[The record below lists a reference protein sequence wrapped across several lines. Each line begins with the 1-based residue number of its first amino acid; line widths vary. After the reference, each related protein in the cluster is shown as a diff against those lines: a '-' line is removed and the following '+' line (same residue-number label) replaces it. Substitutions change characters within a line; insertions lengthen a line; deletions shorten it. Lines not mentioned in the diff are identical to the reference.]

1 MLVGA
6 PLAGGAPTAFPAA
19 RRVPCTRRSGF
30 CTVRPTGAALGEA
43 AAARD
48 TTTRRRWGKA
58 IRSTLDP
65 PTLFSVRDRTDE
77 RPRAHQEP
85 AYAFLDRA
93 AGARWQ
99 RARDTLDGWYAQLPR
114 AARADVRNRFA
125 QHAELDHAG
134 AFWELWV
141 HEAFRRQGFDVT
153 VNIGVEA
160 GARRQD
166 FVLVREHDR
175 CWLEATV
182 VGGDSPLSF
191 TERRLDEQLR
201 DIVETVRAPRFS
213 LALDV
218 VRYGACSPGRRRVV
232 PPLER
237 WLGSLHVRE
246 LRARCAAGAPA
257 PVRRLAFD
265 DWCVDVEAIPLDDA
279 AQPSGRARL
288 VARDARRAGAA
299 AAVDDVRPL
308 RRKIKKK
315 AARYG
320 ALDRP
325 YLLAVLALG
334 DRVQERDVEHALL
347 GADPRSGRDHAV
359 WRGPDGPRNTR
370 LSGVL
375 VARGLS
381 SADPAPAGSAV
392 PSLWRNPW
400 ALRPLGRAIALPWRT
415 ATCDAPAPAPPAP
428 AVAA

>member
-1 MLVGA
+1 M
-6 PLAGGAPTAFPAA
+6 
-19 RRVPCTRRSGF
+19 
-30 CTVRPTGAALGEA
+30 
-43 AAARD
+43 
-48 TTTRRRWGKA
+48 
-58 IRSTLDP
+58 
-65 PTLFSVRDRTDE
+65 RDRTDD

-85 AYAFLDRA
+85 AYQFLDRV

-99 RARDTLDGWYAQLPR
+99 RVRDTLDGWFARLPP

-125 QHAELDHAG
+125 QPAELDHAG

-141 HEAFRRQGFDVT
+141 HEAHRRRGFGVT

-160 GARRQD
+160 GERRQD
-166 FVLVREHDR
+166 FSIGRGRER

-191 TERRLDEQLR
+191 TERRLDDQLR
-201 DIVETVRAPRFS
+201 DLVTTVRAPRFS
-213 LALDV
+213 LALEV

-237 WLGSLHVRE
+237 WLGALDVNE
-246 LRARCAAGAPA
+246 LRARRAAGEPA

-265 DWCVDVEAIPLDDA
+265 DWIVDVEAIALDGPPRAD
-279 AQPSGRARL
+279 GRVSLAPRPGG
-288 VARDARRAGAA
+288 RG
-299 AAVDDVRPL
+299 AVDDVRPL

-320 ALDRP
+320 ELDRP

-334 DRVQERDVEHALL
+334 DRVSELDVEHALL
-347 GADPRSGRDHAV
+347 GGARPAGPRRGRDHAV
-359 WRGPDGPRNTR
+359 WLGPDGPRNTR

-375 VARGLS
+375 VARDLHS
-381 SADPAPAGSAV
+381 TAPAADAAPV
-392 PSLWRNPW
+392 LWRNPW
-400 ALRPLGRAIALPWRT
+400 ALRPLSNGIVMAWRG
-415 ATCDAPAPAPPAP
+415 ADRSVRSKREGV